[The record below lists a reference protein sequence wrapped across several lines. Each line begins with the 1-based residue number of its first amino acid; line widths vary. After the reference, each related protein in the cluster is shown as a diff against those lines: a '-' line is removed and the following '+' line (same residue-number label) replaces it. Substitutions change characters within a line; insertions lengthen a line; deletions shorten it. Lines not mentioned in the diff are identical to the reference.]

1 VNQQERQRAARRRS
15 TPQEASAPLLG
26 WNTRDPFEA
35 MDPKDAVVLDN
46 WFPDFAGLTSRSGTQ
61 NFVTGLGVTP
71 VQSLATYRA
80 GNNTFFLAA
89 CDGKIF
95 NISGG
100 SSSLLGSGFQS
111 DIWQTCNFN
120 QKLFLANGVDPVQ
133 IYDGT
138 TLSAAGFTGTAMNTL
153 SGVGGFN
160 NRMYFWTGN
169 DPSFWYGPVQG
180 IAGVLANFPLSMV
193 TSYGGNLI
201 AVEVLS
207 YDGGTGIDDY
217 TCFFMSSGE
226 VLMYQGTDPSN
237 PNNWALVGRY
247 QIPAPVAQ
255 RGITRYG
262 GDVYIITENDHQQLS
277 KLFIALKLGE
287 TAPRTKISGA
297 AKQAFLMGSFLPGWQ
312 ALYYPRGT
320 RMIYNI
326 PNPDGTF
333 SQHIFNTST
342 QAWCRFR
349 SNNAYCFG
357 IYNEALY
364 FGAAK
369 GTVLQADV
377 GVNDNGAP
385 ILTQGQQ
392 AWQTFGTPLKKR
404 VAALRPIVQ
413 SAGVAMFNLGL
424 GFDYQA
430 SGLQFPGDTIG
441 PLNALTYGANN
452 WGAPR
457 VWGSS
462 VGITDPRWHIGGG
475 EGAAVGISLASN
487 AAVGTTW
494 IRTDLLIEPGS
505 AL

>member
-1 VNQQERQRAARRRS
+1 MG
-15 TPQEASAPLLG
+15 L
-26 WNTRDPFEA
+26 D
-35 MDPKDAVVLDN
+35 VV
-46 WFPDFAGLTSRSGTQ
+46 
-61 NFVTGLGVTP
+61 P
-71 VQSLATYRA
+71 VQTLANYRTA
-80 GNNTFFLAA
+80 MIDAFLAA
-89 CDGKIF
+89 CGGKIF
-95 NISGG
+95 DISTGAAR
-100 SSSLLGSGFQS
+100 LIQSGFAS
-111 DIWQTCNFN
+111 DVWQTVNFN
-120 QKLFLANGVDPVQ
+120 GKHFFVNGADPAQ
-133 IYDGT
+133 IYDGVT
-138 TLSAAGFTGTAMNTL
+138 MAATGFTGANMSTM
-153 SGVGGFN
+153 SGVGAFN
-160 NRMYFWTGN
+160 NRLYFWTGH
-169 DPSFWYGPVQG
+169 DPSFWYGPVLG
-180 IAGVLANFPLSMV
+180 IAGTLSNFPLSMV
-193 TSYGGNLI
+193 TREGGNLI

-247 QIPAPVAQ
+247 MIPMPVSQ

-287 TAPRTKISGA
+287 VAPRTKISGA
-297 AKQAFLMGSFLPGWQ
+297 AKAAYQAGSGLPGWQ
-312 ALYYPRGT
+312 ALYYPGGT

-349 SNNAYCFG
+349 GMNAYCFG
-357 IYNEALY
+357 IYKGNLY

-369 GTVLQADV
+369 GAVVKADT
-377 GVNDNGAP
+377 GVNDNGAA

-413 SAGVAMFNLGL
+413 SLGVAQFNLGL
-424 GFDYQA
+424 GYDYQN
-430 SGLQFPGDTIG
+430 SGLVFPGDTIG
-441 PLNALTYGANN
+441 PLNALQWGANN

-457 VWGSS
+457 VWSS
-462 VGITDPRWHIGGG
+462 GGGVTDPRWHIGGG
-475 EGAAVGISLASN
+475 EGAAIGISFSAI